1 MEVMVMAATGA
12 PSAVR
17 SELAE
22 VLGTVEEAMTR
33 SVVSV
38 SRDMPASEAV
48 TYLYRRGVGGA
59 PVVEEGRVVGVVTI
73 ADLTAP
79 HPYARE
85 TGPFLRPHHGGHDWQ
100 VGDLMTQSPV
110 TVSPEAPLV
119 EAVVTMARGHIDRLP
134 VVDRDGGPIG
144 IVARDDVV
152 RVLARVAARTEQ
164 RAEARSPVL
173 LPD

>member
-1 MEVMVMAATGA
+1 MTATGA
-12 PSAVR
+12 PSTVR

-22 VLGTVEEAMTR
+22 ALGTVEDAMTR

-38 SRDMPASEAV
+38 SRDMPASEAL
-48 TYLYRRGVGGA
+48 TYLSRRGVGGA
-59 PVVEEGRVVGVVTI
+59 PVVEQGRVVGVVTV

-85 TGPFLRPHHGGHDWQ
+85 TGPFLRPHHGAHEWL

-110 TVSPEAPLV
+110 TVSPEEPLV
-119 EAVVTMARGHIDRLP
+119 EAVVTMASGHIDRLP

-152 RVLARVAARTEQ
+152 RVLARVVARTDH
-164 RAEARSPVL
+164 RADPRRPVL